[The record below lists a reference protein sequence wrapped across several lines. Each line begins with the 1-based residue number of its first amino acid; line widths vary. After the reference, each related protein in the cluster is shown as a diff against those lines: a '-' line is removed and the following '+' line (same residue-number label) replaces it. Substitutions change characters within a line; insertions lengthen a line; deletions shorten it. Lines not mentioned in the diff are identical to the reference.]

1 MRSWDATCLWT
12 SNQRKLKIN
21 NIYNLQ
27 SKLLVYNKQKPV
39 RSIWGHELCKC
50 CWICLL
56 YLRIRFLKGKKNK
69 KCYMIDLRKKPNSSG
84 GVKIIWI
91 HVFQA
96 TWSFS
101 PLLKC
106 ILFLHLLFSIHFH
119 YLLNNEIDITTKI
132 GLRIRIERNKRP
144 SITEVLIEAG
154 LFRPS

>member
-1 MRSWDATCLWT
+1 MLVILVIFKVTFESVWDQNLKDRMRSWGCNMLV
-12 SNQRKLKIN
+12 NFVPEKIKIN

-39 RSIWGHELCKC
+39 RSIWRHKLCKC
-50 CWICLL
+50 CWICVL
-56 YLRIRFLKGKKNK
+56 YLRIRFLKGQKKK

-106 ILFLHLLFSIHFH
+106 ILFCIYYFQFIF
-119 YLLNNEIDITTKI
+119 ITFWTT
-132 GLRIRIERNKRP
+132 R
-144 SITEVLIEAG
+144 LI
-154 LFRPS
+154 LQPRLV